1 MDSSLDHLDN
11 ADFDLVYNDPMQDV
25 NQALA
30 ACAKTL
36 HHWAQ
41 GGIPPQPMSVYP
53 VAVVYDSVNQRN
65 QQFNLYLERNPSVA
79 DKFGPQE
86 WAEEEKAFGIMGNA
100 VAQANQRNS
109 VFYMVSMQNMVFSH
123 SWYLKHWDQDTP
135 ELRKRFLDLEKEW
148 HEFVIVLNNRKVCG
162 PFPS

>member
-11 ADFDLVYNDPMQDV
+11 ADFDLEYNDPMQDV

-30 ACAKTL
+30 ACASTL
-36 HHWAQ
+36 DHWAE
-41 GGIPPQPMSVYP
+41 GGTSPQPMSVYP
-53 VAVVYDSVNQRN
+53 VAVVYDSANQRT

-79 DKFGPQE
+79 DNFGPQE

-123 SWYLKHWDQDTP
+123 SWYRRHWGQDTP
-135 ELRKRFLDLEKEW
+135 ELRERFQALDREW
-148 HEFVIVLNNRKVCG
+148 HEFVIVLDHRKVCG
-162 PFPS
+162 PLPS